1 MERTCGLRASR
12 AVDQEARVDRDDPRR
27 DFTSS
32 QGDRTRPRNLLIY
45 LNSELQGH
53 VIPIF
58 HYALK
63 PQGYLFL
70 GTSENI
76 TQHGDL
82 FTSVDKKNRVFQRRK
97 DGAAIPQLPTLFR
110 RHGIG
115 GAGHAESKEPP
126 GAGCARRAARYA

>member
-1 MERTCGLRASR
+1 RSSLFKKRSAIWGVFPPHGVGRGPRFSR
-12 AVDQEARVDRDDPRR
+12 MDLI
-27 DFTSS
+27 SC
-32 QGDRTRPRNLLIY
+32 RNLLIY

-63 PQGYLFL
+63 PNGFLFL

-82 FTSVDKKNRVFQRRK
+82 FTSVDKKNRVFQRRE
-97 DGAAIPQLPTLFR
+97 DGAVLPHLPVLLR
-110 RHGIG
+110 RHGAG
-115 GAGHAESKEPP
+115 GGGSIESK
-126 GAGCARRAARYA
+126 